1 MPVRIQSVHVPLT
14 AAMRL
19 HVERALSMLDSRE
32 DPSSDVR
39 VRLRDLNGPRGGRDQ
54 EVLVVRRTGGKTLT
68 ARAVDADA
76 YAAFTMA
83 IERVARRER
92 ARARR
97 SGGRR

>member
-14 AAMRL
+14 AAMRS
-19 HVERALSMLDSRE
+19 HVERALSLLDARE
-32 DPSSDVR
+32 DSSTDVR
-39 VRLRDLNGPRGGRDQ
+39 VRLRDLNGPKGGRDQ
-54 EVLVVRRTGGKTLT
+54 EVLVVHRARGRTLT

-76 YAAFTMA
+76 YVALSTA

-97 SGGRR
+97 AGGGR